1 MGKVVLVFGS
11 EHDGDDLAL
20 RVAEEVELEGILF
33 KRCSRPEDILGYR
46 KHDVV
51 YVMDVVEGLDRVRFV
66 DVGELRENRSVTAH
80 DFDLGFYLKLMAE
93 AGDLGKIRVVG
104 IPKDGRLDE
113 VRKELAMLLG

>member
-1 MGKVVLVFGS
+1 MVFGS
-11 EHDGDDLAL
+11 EHPGDDLAW

-33 KRCSRPEDILGYR
+33 KRCSRPEDILGYQEN
-46 KHDVV
+46 DVV
-51 YVMDVVEGLDRVRFV
+51 YVMDVVEGLGRVRFV

-93 AGDLGKIRVVG
+93 TGDLGKVRVVG

-113 VRKELAMLLG
+113 VREELAMLLG